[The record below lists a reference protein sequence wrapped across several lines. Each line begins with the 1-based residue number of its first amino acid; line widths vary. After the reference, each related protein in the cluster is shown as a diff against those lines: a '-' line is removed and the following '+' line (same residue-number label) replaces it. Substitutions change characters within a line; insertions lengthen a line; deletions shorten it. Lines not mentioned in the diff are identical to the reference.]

1 MKGFPCN
8 FSSTN
13 IDWIFKSRKFKRR
26 EYFLDLC
33 SIYNPFGFWLT
44 CSNSFLKLDTF
55 VGWLS
60 QKIALTGK
68 PQLER
73 ILRESKSS
81 VLSQLT
87 SMLVSGNDFVTYG
100 IDSFKPTLMK
110 QTMPLYSSPLLSQPI
125 ISPSKYSRLFWKYVS
140 SKIILT
146 SSKIFPSIRNA
157 FAHITASTV
166 PLLIFYSND
175 KDGNGKPW
183 SKNLYDWIDVY
194 LKNKLC
200 LMILAE

>member
-33 SIYNPFGFWLT
+33 SIYNPFGIWLT

-60 QKIALTGK
+60 RTIALTGK

-81 VLSQLT
+81 VLSQLA
-87 SMLVSGNDFVTYG
+87 SMLVSGDDFISYG
-100 IDSFKPTLMK
+100 IDSFKPTIMK
-110 QTMPLYSSPLLSQPI
+110 QTMPLYSSPSSSQPI
-125 ISPSKYSRLFWKYVS
+125 ISPQKYSWRFCKYIS
-140 SKIILT
+140 SKIIHT
-146 SSKIFPSIRNA
+146 SSEIFPSIRNA
-157 FAHITASTV
+157 FAHLTASIV
-166 PLLIFYSND
+166 PLLIFCSND
-175 KDGNGKPW
+175 KDGNGKSW
-183 SKNLYDWIDVY
+183 SKTLYNWVDVSW
-194 LKNKLC
+194 
-200 LMILAE
+200 